1 MSPNRDG
8 LSGGGVASG
17 VLPGPAPPVCYPRG
31 TPSPCRYDA
40 TRPAKVVSY
49 LPLDVADQLARRAD
63 ANGLTVSAMAAALI
77 KLALENVVDDR
88 PADPEPRSPVDDARR
103 VREDP
108 EYAAWLR
115 ARRG

>member
-1 MSPNRDG
+1 MFRG
-8 LSGGGVASG
+8 CGVRCATGTGPAG
-17 VLPGPAPPVCYPRG
+17 VLPPWYAEPMPLRRD
-31 TPSPCRYDA
+31 TTAR
-40 TRPAKVVSY
+40 VVSY

>member
-1 MSPNRDG
+1 MSQTGRAFQ
-8 LSGGGVASG
+8 GGCGVRCATGTGPAG
-17 VLPGPAPPVCYPRG
+17 VLPPWYAEPMPLRRDM
-31 TPSPCRYDA
+31 TAR
-40 TRPAKVVSY
+40 VVSY